1 MSILRSGKKLKVQST
16 MSAENVAELSRLV
29 KSLAEKID
37 KLKASSQSRH
47 DTILT
52 KLTTLETTTSELSAG
67 LEGMY
72 QEMEA
77 VKQTLQKKADLVQV
91 ELLEKKL
98 EEMENRSKRNN
109 IVIWNIPEGAEKDSS
124 CLALVTSILTEHMGL
139 EEIEV
144 MRAHRT
150 NIKQRPTSGATLRR
164 PVHVYLLKY
173 TAKEYILRNAA
184 SKLRENPFHEAN
196 LYISDDVSKSVREQR
211 KKLKERHLNE
221 IRSREDVQFAYIPWS
236 VPARIIFKLN
246 GESKLK
252 SFYLQAENANTS

>member
-1 MSILRSGKKLKVQST
+1 

-37 KLKASSQSRH
+37 KLEASSQSRH
-47 DTILT
+47 DSILT

-67 LEGMY
+67 LEGMN

-77 VKQTLQKKADLVQV
+77 VKQTLQKKADIVQV

-173 TAKEYILRNAA
+173 AA

-221 IRSREDVQFAYIPWS
+221 IRSQEDVQFAYIS
-236 VPARIIFKLN
+236 LERTGQDHF
-246 GESKLK
+246 
-252 SFYLQAENANTS
+252 